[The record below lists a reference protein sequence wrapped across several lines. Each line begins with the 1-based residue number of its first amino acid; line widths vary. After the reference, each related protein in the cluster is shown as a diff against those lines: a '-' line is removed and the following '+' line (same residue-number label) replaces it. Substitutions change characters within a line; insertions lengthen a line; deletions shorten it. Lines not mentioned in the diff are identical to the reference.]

1 MEASLGE
8 LHLLLLLARGS
19 DFFQKFGAEW
29 PESHRSLERNGVLVR
44 ILALAVVFVIIA
56 PHVARSAETPQQV
69 TLSGTIVSANA
80 ATLVI
85 DTSSR
90 RKSVSYNSKIR
101 FFVVS
106 RSALTNVTAGS
117 FIGTTVAPQP
127 DGTFKSTEVHIF
139 APSLRG
145 TGEGFTRMND
155 SGKHLMANATV
166 RTVAAAN
173 MMANSAVRT
182 AHSTAIGT
190 TITMIFPSGTKTIVS
205 SDVPVVYIERGTPAM
220 LTPGAHVRV
229 AAIANGDALAAK
241 FVLVGKN
248 GLVPP
253 M

>member
-1 MEASLGE
+1 VQSGQSLT
-8 LHLLLLLARGS
+8 
-19 DFFQKFGAEW
+19 
-29 PESHRSLERNGVLVR
+29 RSLERNELLVR
-44 ILALAVVFVIIA
+44 ILALAVAFVIIA
-56 PHVARSAETPQQV
+56 PQVARSAGNPQQV
-69 TLSGTIVSANA
+69 TLSGTIVSADA

-85 DTSSR
+85 DTSSG
-90 RKSVSYNSKIR
+90 RKKVSYNSKIR

-106 RSALTNVTAGS
+106 RSALADVTAGS

-127 DGTFKSTEVHIF
+127 DGTFKSTEAHIF

-145 TGEGFTRMND
+145 TGEGFTQMND
-155 SGKHLMANATV
+155 SAKHMMANSTV
-166 RTVAAAN
+166 RTVAVPN
-173 MMANSAVRT
+173 MMANSTVRA
-182 AHSTAIGT
+182 AHSTATGT
-190 TITMIFPSGTKTIVS
+190 TVTMIFPSGTKRIVIP

-229 AAIANGDALAAK
+229 AAIANGDALAAR